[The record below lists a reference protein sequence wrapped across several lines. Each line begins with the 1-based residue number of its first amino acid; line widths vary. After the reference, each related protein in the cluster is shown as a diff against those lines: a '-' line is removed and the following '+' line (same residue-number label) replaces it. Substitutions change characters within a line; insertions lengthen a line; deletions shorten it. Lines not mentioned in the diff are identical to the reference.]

1 MADAC
6 NRWFSVWMRNALT
19 WSKSART
26 ALLGGFADPLF
37 NLLALGYGL
46 GFYVGRV
53 DDMSYLQFLAAGIL
67 STSAM
72 NSATHEGLYMAYTRM
87 AVLRTWDAML
97 AAPLSILDIM
107 LGELLWLGT
116 RSLISAGLIL
126 CVVTVSGM
134 ASGWML
140 LGILPLAVMTG
151 FCFGAMALLVTSLAA
166 RYDFFSYYITLIVTP
181 MVLLSGVFF
190 PFAALPEQIRQL
202 AALLPLYHIVTM
214 VRGLVGGSFVPADL
228 AHMLVPL
235 IYMSLALV
243 LVHRRLSNR
252 LLG

>member
-1 MADAC
+1 MADSWR
-6 NRWFSVWMRNALT
+6 RWFSIWMRNALT
-19 WSKSART
+19 WRKSARS
-26 ALLGGFADPLF
+26 ALLGGVADPLF

-46 GFYVGRV
+46 GFYIGTV
-53 DDMSYLQFLAAGIL
+53 DGMIYLQFLAAGIL

-72 NSATHEGLYMAYTRM
+72 NSATHEGLYLAYTRM

-97 AAPLSILDIM
+97 AAPLSILDVM

-126 CVVTVSGM
+126 AVLLVSGV
-134 ASGWML
+134 AKGWML
-140 LGILPLAVMTG
+140 LGILPLAVITG

-166 RYDFFSYYITLIVTP
+166 RYDFFAYYISLVVTP

-190 PFAALPEQIRQL
+190 PFSALPAQIQET
-202 AALLPLYHIVTM
+202 AVLLPLYHVVTLARGM
-214 VRGLVGGSFVPADL
+214 VSGSLIFADL
-228 AHMLVPL
+228 AHLAVPL
-235 IYMSLALV
+235 LYMLMALL
-243 LVHRRLSNR
+243 LVHRRLSHR